1 MDVAKDVG
9 AEAAPAAIEL
19 TADARAEGRGNSG
32 VVGRHAQRDRGFVM
46 AFGRLGAGDF
56 GRLGLKAIAARLASL
71 LLRDGSSHLLL
82 RNGSGFL
89 LLGH

>member
-1 MDVAKDVG
+1 
-9 AEAAPAAIEL
+9 
-19 TADARAEGRGNSG
+19 
-32 VVGRHAQRDRGFVM
+32 M
-46 AFGRLGAGDF
+46 AFGRMGAGEF
-56 GRLGLKAIAARLASL
+56 ARLGLRAIVARMASL

>member
-1 MDVAKDVG
+1 
-9 AEAAPAAIEL
+9 
-19 TADARAEGRGNSG
+19 
-32 VVGRHAQRDRGFVM
+32 M
-46 AFGRLGAGDF
+46 AFGRLGAGSF
-56 GRLGLKAIAARLASL
+56 GRMGLPGASVLIHLGL

>member
-1 MDVAKDVG
+1 
-9 AEAAPAAIEL
+9 
-19 TADARAEGRGNSG
+19 
-32 VVGRHAQRDRGFVM
+32 M

-71 LLRDGSSHLLL
+71 LLRDGSSHL
-82 RNGSGFL
+82 RNGSGLL

>member
-1 MDVAKDVG
+1 
-9 AEAAPAAIEL
+9 
-19 TADARAEGRGNSG
+19 
-32 VVGRHAQRDRGFVM
+32 M

-71 LLRDGSSHLLL
+71 LLRDGSSPLLL

>member
-1 MDVAKDVG
+1 
-9 AEAAPAAIEL
+9 
-19 TADARAEGRGNSG
+19 
-32 VVGRHAQRDRGFVM
+32 
-46 AFGRLGAGDF
+46 
-56 GRLGLKAIAARLASL
+56 LASL